1 MSNTMRVRTERR
13 TRIDFPR
20 SDPKDD
26 GPAKDLPMPRTRRIA
41 RILRAALLIGLALSP
56 RAAVA
61 DRTASSTFETTSEGR
76 VRIIPHPKIGPAAAT
91 SSPSSGGWWIGTA
104 GIALALAAFGGISVA
119 MRKFLPKSDAGPLR
133 VIGRTTLSPRHS
145 VYLLKAGDRVLII
158 GTGPQGSPTL
168 LGEMPP
174 GTAETSMVVPRTVS
188 SMIPRFRVG
197 GGV

>member
-1 MSNTMRVRTERR
+1 MQSVPAPSPTTA
-13 TRIDFPR
+13 PQ
-20 SDPKDD
+20 DD
-26 GPAKDLPMPRTRRIA
+26 GQAKDLPMPRTQRPA

-61 DRTASSTFETTSEGR
+61 ERPAVPSFETTPEGR
-76 VRIIPHPKIGPAAAT
+76 VRIIPHPKIGSAPAT
-91 SSPSSGGWWIGTA
+91 SSTSSGGWWLGTA
-104 GIALALAAFGGISVA
+104 GIALALAAVGGISFGL
-119 MRKFLPKSDAGPLR
+119 RKFLPKSETGPLR
-133 VIGRTTLSPRHS
+133 VIGRTSLSPRHS
-145 VYLLKAGDRVLII
+145 VYLLRAGDRVLIV

-174 GTAETSMVVPRTVS
+174 GEADAAKAMARPAS